1 MGKNK
6 IYCKN
11 RIAETVDFPPSAT
24 IRPVAPMMA
33 GHTMKGWLIIMSISG
48 RFTKVAETNNSIV
61 VGTIGALKEAT
72 YDEVLEIAR
81 FYNISTE
88 PDKFKYHCI
97 TPEGAVKRGCKLP
110 VNNYNEFIEIF
121 K

>member
-1 MGKNK
+1 
-6 IYCKN
+6 
-11 RIAETVDFPPSAT
+11 
-24 IRPVAPMMA
+24 
-33 GHTMKGWLIIMSISG
+33 MSIKG
-48 RFTKVAETNNSIV
+48 RFTKAAETNNSVV

-81 FYNISTE
+81 FYNINTE

-97 TPEGAVKRGCKLP
+97 TQEGAISRGCKLP
-110 VNNYNEFIEIF
+110 TNDYNEFIEIF

>member
-1 MGKNK
+1 MEWSPGS
-6 IYCKN
+6 
-11 RIAETVDFPPSAT
+11 DDG
-24 IRPVAPMMA
+24 RPKQIKERLKRVVN
-33 GHTMKGWLIIMSISG
+33 MSIKG

-81 FYNISTE
+81 FYNINTE

-97 TPEGAVKRGCKLP
+97 TSNGAEKRGCKLP